1 VDVTWILWLVIS
13 IALPLASLTVLIAG
27 LLRRGDRPMWLLGC
41 AAAVPAAALVILLA
55 LLRVDG
61 DDSLLLALVVW
72 FALCLLVLGLALG
85 RRWRG
90 ERSRPLEVA
99 GLVMPFVVLACL
111 AGLFALELLTP
122 PPMDEH
128 PAVLIETRAAPLV
141 ADVAPGAT
149 ALPRERADA

>member
-1 VDVTWILWLVIS
+1 VDVSWTLWLIVS
-13 IALPLASLTVLIAG
+13 IALPAASLALLVAG
-27 LLRRGDRPMWLLGC
+27 LLRRADLPGWLLGC
-41 AAAVPAAALVILLA
+41 AAAVPAAALVILLV

-99 GLVMPFVVLACL
+99 GLVMPFVVLALL
-111 AGLFALELLTP
+111 AGFFALEALTP
-122 PPMDEH
+122 PAVDEH
-128 PAVLIETRAAPLV
+128 PAVLFEIRAVPLI
-141 ADVAPGAT
+141 ADVAPGPR
-149 ALPRERADA
+149 LPWGSA